1 MISKGWPDVSIVIPA
16 RNAAGTIGRT
26 LEAALA
32 QDYGGNIEI
41 VVGDGS
47 DDDGTKAMCQT
58 FPNVKV
64 VSNPRRITSSGL
76 NQAIRASSGEIIV
89 RCDAQAV
96 LPPEYVRLIVT
107 TLRLI
112 LVACAGGVQVPVG
125 DNAFGKAVAIAMA
138 SPLGSGDSKYKT
150 RRGNECLVDT
160 VYLGAFRKKTWEEVG
175 GFDETLVHNQ
185 DYEFNWRIRQA
196 GGYVWLNRSLKVGY
210 LPRNNLWALTK
221 QYFNYGRW
229 KASMLRQH
237 PKSLRLRQLAPP
249 ALFLGLLASLGVSA
263 GDWWWGSILPG
274 LYLSLILGATA
285 RYLAGRKAI
294 TTPIPLRVVLLL
306 PLVYMTM
313 HLSWG
318 VGFFTPVRRDKI

>member
-32 QDYGGNIEI
+32 QDYEGNIEI

-47 DDDGTKAMCQT
+47 DDDGTKAVCQT
-58 FPNVKV
+58 FSNVKV

-76 NQAIRASSGEIIV
+76 NQAIMASSGEIIV

-96 LPPEYVRLIVT
+96 LPTHYVTSVVYALDQ
-107 TLRLI
+107 LS
-112 LVACAGGVQVPVG
+112 VACTGGVQFPVG
-125 DNAFGKAVAIAMA
+125 DNAFGKAVAIAMT
-138 SPLGSGDSKYKT
+138 SPLGSGDSKYKIGW
-150 RRGNECLVDT
+150 GNECLVDT
-160 VYLGAFRKKTWEEVG
+160 VYLGSFHRRTWEELG

-196 GGYVWLNRSLKVGY
+196 GGYVWLDPSLKVGY

-237 PKSLRLRQLAPP
+237 PRSLRMRQLAPP
-249 ALFLGLLASLGVSA
+249 ALLLGLLASVGASA

-274 LYLSLILGATA
+274 LYLSLLLGATTG
-285 RYLAGRKAI
+285 YLAGRKAI
-294 TTPIPLRVVLLL
+294 TPPPFLRVALLL
-306 PLVYMTM
+306 PLVYVTM